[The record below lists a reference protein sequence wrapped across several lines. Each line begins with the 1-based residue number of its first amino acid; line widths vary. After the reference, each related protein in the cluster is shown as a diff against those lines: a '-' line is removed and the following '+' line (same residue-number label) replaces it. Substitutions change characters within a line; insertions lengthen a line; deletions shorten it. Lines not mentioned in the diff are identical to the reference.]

1 MEINKT
7 PVAYFFHELADIKKN
22 VPYELQA
29 ETITNLY
36 AYCRRVEKEMLIEFA
51 EFVAKYP
58 NKNKNANN
66 EMLHAK
72 SKYDGAERTVD
83 LLDEFYIQNFNEY
96 ARKQN

>member
-29 ETITNLY
+29 ESIQNLY
-36 AYCRRVEKEMLIEFA
+36 VYCRRVEKEMLIEFA

-58 NKNKNANN
+58 DKNRNVNN

-72 SKYDGAERTVD
+72 SKYDGAKRTVD
-83 LLDEFYIQNFNEY
+83 LLDEFYIQNFKEY

>member
-1 MEINKT
+1 MEINQT
-7 PVAYFFHELADIKKN
+7 PVAYFFHELSCIKKD

-29 ETITNLY
+29 EFIQNLY
-36 AYCRRVEKEMLIEFA
+36 VYCRRLEKEMLIEFA

-58 NKNKNANN
+58 DKNRNANN

-83 LLDEFYIQNFNEY
+83 LLDEFYIQNFKEY

>member
-1 MEINKT
+1 MEINKSAVT
-7 PVAYFFHELADIKKN
+7 YFFHELAYIKKQ

-29 ETITNLY
+29 ESIANLY
-36 AYCRRVEKEMLIEFA
+36 AYCRRIEKEQLIEFA

-58 NKNKNANN
+58 DKNKNANN

-83 LLDEFYIQNFNEY
+83 LLDKFYIENFKEY
-96 ARKQN
+96 ATKQN